1 MEDIREVRFDEYCKK
16 CEHEKKQENETP
28 CDKCLDEPV
37 NDNTSKPK
45 MFKEKEA
52 RRNAISNNNTGTDN
66 S

>member
-16 CEHEKKQENETP
+16 CEYEKKQENEDP

-37 NDNTSKPK
+37 NDNTSKPR

-52 RRNAISNNNTGTDN
+52 RR
-66 S
+66 